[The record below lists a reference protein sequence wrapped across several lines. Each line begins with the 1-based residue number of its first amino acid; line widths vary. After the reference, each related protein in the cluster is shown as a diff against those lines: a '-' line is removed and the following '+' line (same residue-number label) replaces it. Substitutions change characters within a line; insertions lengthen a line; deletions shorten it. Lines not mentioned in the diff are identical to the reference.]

1 MTARPVDFY
10 REAAGGPSNIVWA
23 TDQVSDG
30 PTVAADAPVELVFYR
45 GGSVFVGTSP
55 DGLRWEIPGDHER
68 PVLPEFGDRTTALHD
83 PGSPEPIVI
92 LSRDGRDMRAVQKV
106 RCIYRIGLSD
116 ANDRSVRQFPPSAS
130 SSSLRARPGGRGR
143 TSEFCA
149 IR

>member
-1 MTARPVDFY
+1 M
-10 REAAGGPSNIVWA
+10 
-23 TDQVSDG
+23 
-30 PTVAADAPVELVFYR
+30 
-45 GGSVFVGTSP
+45 GTSP

-116 ANDRSVRQFPPSAS
+116 AKTIRSQPELVLRPDLEDGPYVEFYQMSAF
-130 SSSLRARPGGRGR
+130 RYERPASGLSRG
-143 TSEFCA
+143 
-149 IR
+149 